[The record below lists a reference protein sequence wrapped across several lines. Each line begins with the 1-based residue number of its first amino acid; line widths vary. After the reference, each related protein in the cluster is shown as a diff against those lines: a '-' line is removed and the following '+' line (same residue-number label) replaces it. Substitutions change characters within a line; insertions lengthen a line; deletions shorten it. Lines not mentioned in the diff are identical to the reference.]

1 VASQPL
7 VGCAPRVMA
16 GAVDEL
22 WPVKNAFYVGV
33 HQQAISEAMNNAPS
47 SDAGRAERDF
57 FMYRA
62 YSEQGQTSMV
72 LNELASGNKPAP
84 LQSAYLLALYLSG
97 SKEAAVAALKER
109 LAAPG
114 AASEA
119 SLQLV
124 AALIY
129 AHEQEY
135 KDALKLIH
143 QSTDLET
150 IALCAHIYIAMNRLD
165 YARKMVD
172 AMQRQDDDATLTKL
186 ANAWVSIAEGGGK
199 YQEAIYEFQEMGEN
213 YQLSLPLTNGMA
225 LANLHMGKYEEAE
238 RLLQDALA
246 KSASD
251 ADTLANMVVTMQYL
265 RKPPEIINRYIAQLR
280 AAAPA
285 HPWIAKYSELESAF
299 DRCAAQMGGA

>member
-1 VASQPL
+1 
-7 VGCAPRVMA
+7 MA
-16 GAVDEL
+16 GTDEL
-22 WPVKNAFYVGV
+22 WAIKNAFYVGV

-47 SDAGRAERDF
+47 TDAVRAERDF

-62 YSEQGQTSMV
+62 YSEQGQTRMV
-72 LNELASGNKPAP
+72 LDELGNAAGKAAP
-84 LQSAYLLALYLSG
+84 LQAAQLLALYLSG
-97 SKEAAVAALKER
+97 SREAAMAQLKER
-109 LAAPG
+109 LSAPG

-124 AALIY
+124 SALLY

-143 QSTDLET
+143 QSTELET
-150 IALCAHIYIAMNRLD
+150 IALCAHIYVAMNRLD
-165 YARKMVD
+165 YARKMVE

-186 ANAWVSIAEGGGK
+186 ANAWVSMAEGGDK
-199 YQEAIYEFQEMGEN
+199 YQEAAYEFQELGEN

-238 RLLQDALA
+238 RLLQEGLA

-251 ADTLANMVVTMQYL
+251 VNTLANMVVTMQFL
-265 RKPPEIINRYIAQLR
+265 RKPPDVIARYVNQLR
-280 AAAPA
+280 NVSPT
-285 HPWIAKYSELESAF
+285 HPWAAKYADLEASF
-299 DRCAAQMGGA
+299 DRCAVQMAA